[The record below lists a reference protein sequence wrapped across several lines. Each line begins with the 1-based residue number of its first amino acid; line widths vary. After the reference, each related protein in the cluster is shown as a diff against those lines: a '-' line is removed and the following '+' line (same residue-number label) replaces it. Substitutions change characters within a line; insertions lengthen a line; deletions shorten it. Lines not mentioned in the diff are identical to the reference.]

1 MLNKVRR
8 RQVDYTWPGF
18 VDALASLLMVIIFVL
33 MIFVLSQFFLSQK
46 MTGQDEALV
55 ELRNNL
61 VELGEMLSLERQ
73 TTTELTTQLSLLETK
88 IVEVKKNLKYEK
100 DLVNQFKEELAGQSN
115 ILSLNQSEIEDL
127 KEKLKIKIQDA
138 LLLKNNVEQLEK
150 RINKKDTDINE
161 KNETIN
167 ANKKEI
173 NELIS
178 ASLKLRNKLSQL
190 QTLLSAYKAKDKK
203 EKVKTINIG
212 KEMNSALARR
222 VEELQKFKSDFFGR
236 VRELIKG
243 RKEIRIVGDRFVFQS
258 EVLFKVGSEEL
269 GIKGQEEMA
278 KLAITLMDI
287 EKSLPTD
294 IDWILQID
302 GHTDNLPVKKG
313 QNYLDNWEL
322 STKRA
327 LSVLRFLIKQ
337 GIKPDRL
344 SASGYGSFQPIDKKN
359 TNIARAKNRRIEMK
373 ITQSTKTNQ

>member
-55 ELRNNL
+55 KLRNNL

-88 IVEVKKNLKYEK
+88 IVEVKKNLRYEK
-100 DLVNQFKEELAGQSN
+100 ELVTQFKEELAGQSN

-138 LLLKNNVEQLEK
+138 LLLKNNLEQLEK

-359 TNIARAKNRRIEMK
+359 TNVARAKNRRIEMK

>member
-55 ELRNNL
+55 KLRNNL
-61 VELGEMLSLERQ
+61 LELGEMLSLERQ
-73 TTTELTTQLSLLETK
+73 ITTELTTQLSLLETK

-100 DLVNQFKEELAGQSN
+100 ELVTQFKEELAGQSN

-161 KNETIN
+161 KDETIN

-258 EVLFKVGSEEL
+258 EVLFTVGSEEL

-302 GHTDNLPVKKG
+302 GHTDNLPVKNG

>member
-55 ELRNNL
+55 KLRNNL
-61 VELGEMLSLERQ
+61 LELGEMLSLERQ

-100 DLVNQFKEELAGQSN
+100 ELVTQFKEELAGQSN

-127 KEKLKIKIQDA
+127 KEKLKIKIKDS
-138 LLLKNNVEQLEK
+138 LLLKNNLSELEK

-269 GIKGQEEMA
+269 GVKGQEEMA

>member
-1 MLNKVRR
+1 MINKIRK

-18 VDALASLLMVIIFVL
+18 VDALSSLLMVIIFVL

-46 MTGQDEALV
+46 MTGQDQALV

-61 VELGEMLSLERQ
+61 LELSDLLSLERE
-73 TTTELTTQLSLLETK
+73 TTTELTSQLSILETK
-88 IVEVKKNLKYEK
+88 IVEVKKSLEK
-100 DLVNQFKEELAGQSN
+100 EKELVAQFKVELIGQNN
-115 ILSLNQSEIEDL
+115 ILSLNQSEIEEL
-127 KEKLKIKIQDA
+127 KENLATKTQESS
-138 LLLKNNVEQLEK
+138 LLKKNISAIKNSINNKNED
-150 RINKKDTDINE
+150 INKKNE
-161 KNETIN
+161 IIN
-167 ANKKEI
+167 ANKEEI
-173 NELIS
+173 NKLIS

-258 EVLFKVGSEEL
+258 EVLFKIGSAEL
-269 GIKGQEEMA
+269 GTKGQEEMA

-337 GIKPDRL
+337 GIKPKRL
-344 SASGYGSFQPIDKKN
+344 SASGYGSFQPIDKNK
-359 TNIARAKNRRIEMK
+359 TSVARAKNRRIEMK
-373 ITQSTKTNQ
+373 ITQSTKTK

>member
-55 ELRNNL
+55 KLRNNL

-73 TTTELTTQLSLLETK
+73 ITTELTTQLSLLETK

-100 DLVNQFKEELAGQSN
+100 ELVTQFKEELAGQSN

-269 GIKGQEEMA
+269 GVKGQEEMA

>member
-55 ELRNNL
+55 KLRNNL
-61 VELGEMLSLERQ
+61 LELGEMLSLERQ

-127 KEKLKIKIQDA
+127 KEKLKIKIQDS
-138 LLLKNNVEQLEK
+138 LLLKNNLSELEK

-269 GIKGQEEMA
+269 GVKGQEEMA

-302 GHTDNLPVKKG
+302 GHTDNLPVKTG

>member
-55 ELRNNL
+55 KLRNNL

-73 TTTELTTQLSLLETK
+73 ITTELTTQLSLLETK

-100 DLVNQFKEELAGQSN
+100 ELVTQFKEELAGQSN

>member
-1 MLNKVRR
+1 MLNKVRK
-8 RQVDYTWPGF
+8 RQLDYTWPGF

-33 MIFVLSQFFLSQK
+33 MIFVLSQVFLSKK

-61 VELGEMLSLERQ
+61 LELGELLSLERE
-73 TTTELTTQLSLLETK
+73 TTIELTSQLSLLETK
-88 IVEVKKNLKYEK
+88 IVEVKKNLKNEK
-100 DLVNQFKEELAGQSN
+100 ELATQFKEELTGQSN
-115 ILSLNQSEIEDL
+115 ILSLNQIEIKKL
-127 KEKLKIKIQDA
+127 KERLQIEIQDSF
-138 LLLKNNVEQLEK
+138 LLKNNLSVLEK
-150 RINKKDTDINE
+150 KINEKDTAINK

-203 EKVKTINIG
+203 EKVKTVNIG

-222 VEELQKFKSDFFGR
+222 VEELQRFKSDFFGR

-258 EVLFKVGSEEL
+258 EVLFKVGSDEL
-269 GIKGQEEMA
+269 GIKGQEEMV
-278 KLAITLMDI
+278 KLATTLMDI

-313 QNYLDNWEL
+313 QDYLDNWEL

-337 GIKPDRL
+337 GIKSERL
-344 SASGYGSFQPIDKKN
+344 SASGYGSFQPIDKEN

-373 ITQSTKTNQ
+373 ITQSTKQNN